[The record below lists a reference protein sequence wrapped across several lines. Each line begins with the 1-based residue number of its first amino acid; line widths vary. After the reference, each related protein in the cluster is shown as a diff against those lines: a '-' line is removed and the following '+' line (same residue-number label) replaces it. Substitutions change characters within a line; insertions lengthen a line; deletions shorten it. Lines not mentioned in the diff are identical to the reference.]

1 MCSDGTLLTP
11 SIMLTFC
18 SVLKGDNWTEC
29 KYQETHLALLLWIC
43 MVSNA
48 WMDVVFHISL
58 KLLNRLTPKKKTCF
72 DEFGYCS
79 CRNWSEKKNIQLWE
93 RLSWNGGNIILL
105 FSNNVITHAITLSSD
120 ISLLVGNS
128 KIILFPL
135 QLSFS
140 PSGDRLVFLSSGNDF
155 SLRNKIMTV

>member
-1 MCSDGTLLTP
+1 MCSDGTLLNP

-79 CRNWSEKKNIQLWE
+79 CRNWSEKKNMPVMRETCILIKWQWLFLEKQNNDCVRYSHLPNSHETRRQLRQGW
-93 RLSWNGGNIILL
+93 
-105 FSNNVITHAITLSSD
+105 FC
-120 ISLLVGNS
+120 
-128 KIILFPL
+128 
-135 QLSFS
+135 
-140 PSGDRLVFLSSGNDF
+140 F
-155 SLRNKIMTV
+155 SLSLKVFYVVWLQSR